1 MSILSVPS
9 ASTLSEY
16 YIHTRK
22 AHRVLTFRDFP
33 ASSIFVSSRL
43 LARSGYHI
51 DLIFVVLSILR
62 LLSNVEDR

>member
-16 YIHTRK
+16 YIHTHK
-22 AHRVLTFRDFP
+22 AYRLLTFRVFP
-33 ASSIFVSSRL
+33 ASSISVSSRL
-43 LARSGYHI
+43 FVRSGYHI